1 MLHTCFRLCD
11 AVQNE
16 WYQIILGVL
25 LGVWWPD
32 NRSELPSRSSILSS
46 VSSQPPALSTSA
58 THNIPQRDFSSLSV
72 RCAVMTMK
80 SILSVFL
87 LSRICSLNAR
97 SYFDSD
103 TRDNIFRP
111 SIELSQLNTSTL
123 SVSSLPMQPL
133 APHLRPDTGAQE
145 RLAISFD
152 EEYSD
157 IGNID
162 YTQSSVSSYRGQR
175 GIQGEHKCVGI

>member
-1 MLHTCFRLCD
+1 
-11 AVQNE
+11 
-16 WYQIILGVL
+16 
-25 LGVWWPD
+25 
-32 NRSELPSRSSILSS
+32 
-46 VSSQPPALSTSA
+46 
-58 THNIPQRDFSSLSV
+58 
-72 RCAVMTMK
+72 MTMK

-87 LSRICSLNAR
+87 FSRICSLNAR

-103 TRDNIFRP
+103 RDNNFRP

-162 YTQSSVSSYRGQR
+162 YTQPSVSSYRAQR
-175 GIQGEHKCVGI
+175 GIQGEYKCEGI

>member
-1 MLHTCFRLCD
+1 
-11 AVQNE
+11 
-16 WYQIILGVL
+16 
-25 LGVWWPD
+25 
-32 NRSELPSRSSILSS
+32 
-46 VSSQPPALSTSA
+46 
-58 THNIPQRDFSSLSV
+58 
-72 RCAVMTMK
+72 MTMK
-80 SILSVFL
+80 STFSVFL
-87 LSRICSLNAR
+87 LSRICSLDAR

-103 TRDNIFRP
+103 RDNNFRP

-133 APHLRPDTGAQE
+133 APHLRSDTRAQE

-162 YTQSSVSSYRGQR
+162 YTQPSVSSYRGQR
-175 GIQGEHKCVGI
+175 GIQGEYKCEGI